1 MEPYFP
7 VDWIGVFWTAG
18 SSGVWVPS
26 SEAVLMKG
34 AIFSDSRAEFSA
46 FRDAHARRSAEKRYT
61 HLIISAET
69 LAGLQTDYERFR
81 QKPSRNEKQDQSNN
95 QNGVDGRRFHQPFF
109 ECDRSNSKAKI
120 PHATVGRAAPTTNR
134 RRESCTA
141 SLTCVTWA
149 GSLVITAAA
158 IAASWK
164 QFYWSSPTVRTL
176 PVGSEP
182 LCQSRAR

>member
-18 SSGVWVPS
+18 SSGVWVSS

-95 QNGVDGRRFHQPFF
+95 QNGRWPQIPSTFF
-109 ECDRSNSKAKI
+109 RM
-120 PHATVGRAAPTTNR
+120 
-134 RRESCTA
+134 
-141 SLTCVTWA
+141 
-149 GSLVITAAA
+149 
-158 IAASWK
+158 
-164 QFYWSSPTVRTL
+164 
-176 PVGSEP
+176 
-182 LCQSRAR
+182 